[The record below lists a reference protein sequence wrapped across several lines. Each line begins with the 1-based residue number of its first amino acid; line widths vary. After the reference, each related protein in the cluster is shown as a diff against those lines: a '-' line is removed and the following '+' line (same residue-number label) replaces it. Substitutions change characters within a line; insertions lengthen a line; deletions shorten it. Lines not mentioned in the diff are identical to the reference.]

1 MEVMRYRIAQVALI
15 LFGLFFA
22 IGALNFPPIIV
33 ASRSNNTAYFLGTLL
48 GHALFAV
55 FAVFC
60 FIGFRRAGLNAKQTK
75 S

>member
-1 MEVMRYRIAQVALI
+1 MRYRIAQVFLL

-22 IGALNFPPIIV
+22 IGALNFPAVIL
-33 ASRSNNTAYFLGTLL
+33 ASRETTAYFLGTIL

-60 FIGFRRAGLNAKQTK
+60 FIGFKRAGAKAK
-75 S
+75 KAKLLALD